1 MSKIKIYPV
10 WIQLE
15 WDVMYVCKRGGGG
28 GKNLSEGWLKFHKF
42 NSLFSEVNRQ
52 QDFSN
57 LPTTQLQT
65 AWTFEKP
72 TFNKSVLFFVEE
84 LTRDS
89 LTLMSV

>member
-1 MSKIKIYPV
+1 MSC
-10 WIQLE
+10 
-15 WDVMYVCKRGGGG
+15 MYVRGEGEGD
-28 GKNLSEGWLKFHKF
+28 LSEGWLKFHKF

-52 QDFSN
+52 QDLSN

>member
-15 WDVMYVCKRGGGG
+15 WDVMYACKRGGGEFEWG
-28 GKNLSEGWLKFHKF
+28 LKFHKF

-52 QDFSN
+52 QDLSN
-57 LPTTQLQT
+57 LPTTQLHT
-65 AWTFEKP
+65 AWTAEKP
-72 TFNKSVLFFVEE
+72 TFNTSVVFFVEE
-84 LTRDS
+84 VTRDS